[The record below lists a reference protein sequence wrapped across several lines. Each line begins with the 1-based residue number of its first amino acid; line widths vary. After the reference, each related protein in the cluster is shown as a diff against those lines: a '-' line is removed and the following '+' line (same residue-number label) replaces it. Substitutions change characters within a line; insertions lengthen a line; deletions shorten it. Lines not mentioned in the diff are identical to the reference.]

1 MMTMP
6 NTRHAATQVW
16 HHDPDPV
23 TRQRAAALLQTL
35 TSCETALATDAPT
48 APALLG
54 DLVIATATLTSWP
67 WLHANADDPGVA
79 TFTALHGA
87 EFLPSTTSLDQ
98 ILATL
103 LRTRFEDQADS
114 RSATDSGA
122 SQNPA

>member
-6 NTRHAATQVW
+6 HTRNAATHVW
-16 HHDPDPV
+16 HYDPDPM

-35 TSCETALATDAPT
+35 TSCESALATDPAT

-54 DLVIATATLTSWP
+54 DLVIATATLTGWP

-87 EFLPSTTSLDQ
+87 EFLPSTTALDQ
-98 ILATL
+98 ILSSL
-103 LRTRFEDQADS
+103 LKNRFELPA
-114 RSATDSGA
+114 G
-122 SQNPA
+122 NPA